1 MVGVMRK
8 ARAIALSLSVDASLE
23 AARML
28 VVYGCALALIW
39 AGLRV

>member
-1 MVGVMRK
+1 MRK
-8 ARAIALSLSVDASLE
+8 ARAIALSLTVDVSLE
-23 AARML
+23 AARIT